1 MSLTSIKQCANAISR
16 STFGSVPLE
25 FWQEVFTKDVIA
37 LCYHMVSDEVLSH
50 FQLLRF
56 KTTEQFEADVVFAR
70 NRTVTYRQL
79 ADHRLRNRRIP
90 RNSILFTFDD
100 GFAECYTVIR
110 PILKKHQVDGVFFVT
125 TDFLDDAASFFEC
138 RLSMC
143 ITHARALAV
152 ERVDPI
158 IDELGIDVAAPAR
171 NPERHRA
178 ALDRLKALRLQ
189 TDDHPRRRALYL
201 WLLSLGVDDR
211 GEMERGCAVLEG
223 DPTRDNDRSPMF
235 MSRAQVK
242 QLSREGFTVGAHGL
256 NHRKLE
262 DRDPEGLEQEIVS
275 CCEVV
280 REVTGQERVPFA
292 FPYSGLGVKREV
304 LAGILRR
311 NPLVELVFDSGCLRR
326 DPKFVVNRVFADD
339 PPPEASTNVPA
350 ALRNSWCIPS
360 AWHRAW

>member
-1 MSLTSIKQCANAISR
+1 MILTSLKQRANAISR
-16 STFGSVPLE
+16 STFGNIPLE
-25 FWQEVFTKDVIA
+25 FWQRVFPKDVIA

-50 FQLLRF
+50 FQLLPF
-56 KTTEQFEADVVFAR
+56 KTAEQFEADVVFAR
-70 NRTVTYRQL
+70 KSAITYGQL
-79 ADHRLRNRRIP
+79 ADHRLRNQRIP

-100 GFAECYTVIR
+100 GFAECFTVIR
-110 PILKKHQVDGVFFVT
+110 PILKKHQVDGVFFVA

-143 ITHARALAV
+143 ISRARALEA
-152 ERVDPI
+152 ERIDPI
-158 IDELGIDVAAPAR
+158 INELRIDAAAPAR

-211 GEMERGCAVLEG
+211 REMERACAVLQAY
-223 DPTRDNDRSPMF
+223 PTKANDRSSIF

-242 QLSREGFTVGAHGL
+242 QLSMEGFTIGAHGL
-256 NHRKLE
+256 NHRRLE
-262 DRDPEGLEQEIVS
+262 NRDPEGLEHEIVS

-292 FPYSGLGVKREV
+292 FPYGGLGVKREV
-304 LAGILRR
+304 LADILRR
-311 NPLVELVFDSGCLRR
+311 NPLVELVFDSGSLRR
-326 DPKFVVNRVFADD
+326 DPRFVVNRVFADD
-339 PPPEASTNVPA
+339 PPLEASTNVPT
-350 ALRNSWCIPS
+350 ALQQSWCIPS
-360 AWHRAW
+360 AWHRA